1 MLSGTFKTFI
11 ILSKK
16 VYEIIISI
24 IVRPQVISEDITIPF
39 LIVLLSLFPNAIE
52 IKVLLPKDNP
62 IIMDVRNVIKV
73 YDEPTAAKAVL
84 PMNLPTT
91 HVSAKL

>member
-1 MLSGTFKTFI
+1 M
-11 ILSKK
+11 
-16 VYEIIISI
+16 YEIIISI

-39 LIVLLSLFPNAIE
+39 LIVILSFFQNEIE
-52 IKVLLPKDNP
+52 IKVLLPKENQR
-62 IIMDVRNVIKV
+62 IMDV